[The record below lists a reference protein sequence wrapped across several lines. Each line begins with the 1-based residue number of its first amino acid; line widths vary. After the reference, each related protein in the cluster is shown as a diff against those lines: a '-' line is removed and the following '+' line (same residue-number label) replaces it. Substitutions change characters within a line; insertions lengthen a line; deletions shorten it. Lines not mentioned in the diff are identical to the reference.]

1 MTPGGIVDAHLH
13 LWDLAS
19 FRYPWLADADSA
31 PLRHDYLVE
40 DWRRDADGVP
50 VAATVHVQA
59 ELDHSVDP
67 ARETAWLA
75 DLAAANGTGGAA
87 VPTVCVGYADLRAPD
102 LDDVLDRHQRY
113 PLFRGIRQQA
123 WYDPESVRADVPRD
137 NLLDDERWVAGL
149 DRLAARGLT
158 FDLQVWPRQLARAAD
173 VFACRPDLTVVVE
186 HTGLPGDTDDR
197 AGWRAGLAEFARRV
211 PRSVLKIS
219 GLRFVS
225 PGWDVHAMAPVVHEA
240 IDVFGPDRCM
250 FGSNFPVDRLST
262 GYRALWQTYEAM
274 VGGYSAPER
283 AQLLRETAARV
294 YRTGGTEARGRGR

>member
-13 LWDLAS
+13 LWDLAR

-40 DWRRDADGVP
+40 DWCRDADGVD

-59 ELDHSVDP
+59 ELDHAVDP
-67 ARETAWLA
+67 VRETEWLA
-75 DLAAANGTGGAA
+75 SLVADGAA

-158 FDLQVWPRQLARAAD
+158 FDLQVWPHQLARAAD
-173 VFACRPDLTVVVE
+173 VLARRPDLTVVVE
-186 HTGLPGDTDDR
+186 HTGLPGGTDDR
-197 AGWRAGLAEFARRV
+197 AGWRAGLAELARRV

-225 PGWDVHAMAPVVHEA
+225 PTWDVRAMAPVVHEA

-262 GYRALWQTYEAM
+262 GYRALWRTYEAM

-294 YRTGGTEARGRGR
+294 YRTGGTEVRGRGR